1 MNEYGKFFDYNLFGI
16 DSYFDLTEDESDF
29 FLNLNNFNV
38 SFAKYYKSLKNVY
51 NLRQSIIKGIPFKSN
66 INNKYAFPIGICNLS
81 LRSK

>member
-51 NLRQSIIKGIPFKSN
+51 NLRQSHTKGYPFKSN